1 MLFTLLVVDRLFGVH
16 ASVVDGVDRA
26 CRSDPEPRTRLA
38 LAMAD
43 DGQHADMVRGVRLKT
58 VQRYCAPVAVHLPRP
73 RPTGAVRPQ
82 SDCVATDWTSSQ
94 FSRLGTIPLQ
104 SHCLKTT
111 NTTVTLIGTDRQP
124 HAISITVTVTT
135 VACGPIQSDS
145 DQWRIPEFTQC
156 SRCKQHETEKLFSLF
171 LNEAVESQSFRSIS
185 SRFQA
190 RDAATEKFKPC
201 HQSSD
206 SFLVYDQRTKSQ
218 LLDERSDDREGMS
231 EAGVNRLAM

>member
-1 MLFTLLVVDRLFGVH
+1 MAMLFTLLVVDRLFGVH

-124 HAISITVTVTT
+124 HKHNSNSNNSGLRPYTIRFRPMANSRVHTVFPV
-135 VACGPIQSDS
+135 
-145 DQWRIPEFTQC
+145 
-156 SRCKQHETEKLFSLF
+156 
-171 LNEAVESQSFRSIS
+171 
-185 SRFQA
+185 
-190 RDAATEKFKPC
+190 
-201 HQSSD
+201 
-206 SFLVYDQRTKSQ
+206 
-218 LLDERSDDREGMS
+218 
-231 EAGVNRLAM
+231 